1 MYSIQENDHQT
12 KPQIYK
18 KKKKRFHGKTNLNI
32 TKFLVHK
39 VGGAKWPDSRRN
51 SAAYRPLMTTL
62 FSLQPWVSQCARN
75 PPHHQRIMGVPRHP
89 WLETEYK
96 CQPHPHIYLKS
107 PGLRSLIS
115 RFFWVFFFQN
125 LEICMW

>member
-12 KPQIYK
+12 KPQIY

-62 FSLQPWVSQCARN
+62 GQSGLLCYRCILESFSWDTTCMPLLFYPQG
-75 PPHHQRIMGVPRHP
+75 HHFLLKNQSGSIR
-89 WLETEYK
+89 WTSLSCLE
-96 CQPHPHIYLKS
+96 Q
-107 PGLRSLIS
+107 
-115 RFFWVFFFQN
+115 FQKIVHRPC
-125 LEICMW
+125 LAFEKKHA

>member
-12 KPQIYK
+12 KPQIY

-62 FSLQPWVSQCARN
+62 ITSYYYHLAQMIQAFVVDPLS
-75 PPHHQRIMGVPRHP
+75 PR
-89 WLETEYK
+89 
-96 CQPHPHIYLKS
+96 
-107 PGLRSLIS
+107 G
-115 RFFWVFFFQN
+115 
-125 LEICMW
+125 